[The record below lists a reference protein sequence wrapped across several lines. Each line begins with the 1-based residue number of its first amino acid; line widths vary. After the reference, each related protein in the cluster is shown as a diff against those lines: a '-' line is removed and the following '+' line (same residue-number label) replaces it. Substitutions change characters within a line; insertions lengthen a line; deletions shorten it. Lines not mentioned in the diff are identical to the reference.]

1 MAREATITREQ
12 VFGVC
17 DTLTA
22 KNVRPTL
29 RTVREHLGSGSNLT
43 INRFVNEWKSGHTA
57 PAVAASALPPS
68 LQRSIAE
75 FFAAEMAAARAP
87 LEIEIAEQQQ
97 TNHDLAAEN
106 ERQGAEIEALQA
118 TVESLAG
125 AKSAAEAKA
134 AMLADA
140 LATEKENVLRERAA
154 VEQAHVELAKDK
166 LRLES
171 MPDLKKEL
179 EDLRAEL
186 EQERQKRI
194 DAEKQLAVSEALRAQ
209 TAEKGKAQGG

>member
-1 MAREATITREQ
+1 MAREASITREQ

-17 DTLTA
+17 DTLAA

-43 INRFVNEWKSGHTA
+43 INRFVNEWKDGHAA

-68 LQRSIAE
+68 LQRGIAE

-87 LEIEIAEQQQ
+87 LEIEIAELQQ

-106 ERQGAEIEALQA
+106 ERQASEMETLQA
-118 TVESLAG
+118 TVETLAS

-140 LATEKENVLRERAA
+140 LATEKDNVLRERAA

-186 EQERQKRI
+186 NLERQKRI
-194 DAEKQLAVSEALRAQ
+194 DAEKQLAVSEALRTQ
-209 TAEKGKAQGG
+209 LEGKEKSKGS